1 MGAVPISE
9 NSRWGLVVGQLR
21 CRVFHNGKGSVIAAI
36 DLQTGAPLRVEPGL
50 TLADVCSGNIEIAVK
65 DNALILRR
73 TSPVPGTDR
82 ERMN

>member
-1 MGAVPISE
+1 M
-9 NSRWGLVVGQLR
+9 GQLR
-21 CRVFHNGKGSVIAAI
+21 CRVFHNESGNVIAAI

-65 DNALILRR
+65 DNVMILQR
-73 TSPVPGTDR
+73 TSPVADTNR